1 MHRTLAIYDHSANL
15 KLTLQQKGKTYKTG
29 LYFLTL
35 LCSMTAWGQGQIT
48 TTNLDTNKLPNG
60 IKFTG
65 KIKTAV
71 RWTDKSGDNF
81 VITTETGEMASKK
94 EEPTDDFREAALYA
108 YHYIVG
114 KDSTILTWTVYDFIK
129 DCTFDIV
136 ASFIKKTFQV
146 TDLNNDGVAE
156 VWLMYKTVCTSD
168 VSPCDMKIIMYQGQ
182 QKYAMRGQ
190 NKVQYSDKD
199 FLGGEYKFDNA
210 FNVGA
215 KEFREFAIQLWDKN
229 IIHK

>member
-1 MHRTLAIYDHSANL
+1 M
-15 KLTLQQKGKTYKTG
+15 QKKSKIYKTG

-35 LCSMTAWGQGQIT
+35 LCSMTACGQGQIT
-48 TTNLDTNKLPNG
+48 TTNLDTNKLPDG

-71 RWTDKSGDNF
+71 RWTDKSGDNI
-81 VITTETGEMASKK
+81 VITTETGITASKK

-114 KDSTILTWTVYDFIK
+114 KDSTILNWKVYDFIK
-129 DCTFDIV
+129 DCPVDIEATFV
-136 ASFIKKTFQV
+136 KKTFQV

-156 VWLMYKTVCTSD
+156 VWLMYKTVCHSD

-182 QKYAMRGQ
+182 QKFAMRGQ
-190 NKVQYSDKD
+190 NKVKVSDKEYY
-199 FLGGEYKFDNA
+199 GGDYKCDKVFAD
-210 FNVGA
+210 GP
-215 KEFREFAIQLWDKN
+215 KEFMEFAKKMWDKN
-229 IIHK
+229 IMQTWRE